1 MTYSAHTCH
10 SAAAIPSAKPR
21 ARFGLLSFV
30 TNRLDLLN
38 QRRQLSTLDARTL
51 EDIGISRRDAL
62 KEAGRPIWDAP
73 ESWKD

>member
-21 ARFGLLSFV
+21 ARFSLLSFV

>member
-10 SAAAIPSAKPR
+10 STAAIPSAKPR
-21 ARFGLLSFV
+21 ARFSLLSFV
-30 TNRLDLLN
+30 ANRLDLLN